1 LEAARPPREATPSVL
16 KREEPTTV
24 PMPMSDSV
32 TNVPIMLT
40 NNSGADVATDMK
52 VAAATS
58 CKRELVELM
67 VI

>member
-1 LEAARPPREATPSVL
+1 
-16 KREEPTTV
+16 V

-67 VI
+67 AI